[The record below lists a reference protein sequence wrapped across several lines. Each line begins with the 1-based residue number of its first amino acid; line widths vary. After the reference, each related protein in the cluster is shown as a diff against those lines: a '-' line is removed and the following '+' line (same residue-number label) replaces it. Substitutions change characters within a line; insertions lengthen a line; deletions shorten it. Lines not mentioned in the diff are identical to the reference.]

1 MAEDLWSGF
10 ADFRFHLAIVEAR
23 CEFLGILRVFCGAED
38 VSVFVHRDRVTTRQ
52 GGCGVQGAENGGM
65 PGEDR
70 FFVLQFGF
78 GAVLEG
84 VAAAGEAA
92 GEFRDFQIRPM
103 TCENAGGGISTCRGS
118 VAFPSSTFRGWRTP
132 NLCR

>member
-1 MAEDLWSGF
+1 MWSGF

-23 CEFLGILRVFCGAED
+23 FEFLGILRVFCGAED
-38 VSVFVHRDRVTTRQ
+38 LSVFIHGDGVASRQ
-52 GGCGVQGAENGGM
+52 GRRGVQRAEDGCIL
-65 PGEDR
+65 GEDR

-103 TCENAGGGISTCRGS
+103 TCENAG
-118 VAFPSSTFRGWRTP
+118 VA
-132 NLCR
+132 LE

>member
-1 MAEDLWSGF
+1 
-10 ADFRFHLAIVEAR
+10 
-23 CEFLGILRVFCGAED
+23 
-38 VSVFVHRDRVTTRQ
+38 
-52 GGCGVQGAENGGM
+52 M

-70 FFVLQFGF
+70 FFVLQLGF

-103 TCENAGGGISTCRGS
+103 TCENAG
-118 VAFPSSTFRGWRTP
+118 VA
-132 NLCR
+132 LE

>member
-1 MAEDLWSGF
+1 MGF
-10 ADFRFHLAIVEAR
+10 HFAVVEAR
-23 CEFLGILRVFCGAED
+23 CEFFGFDRIFCGAED
-38 VSVFVHRDRVTTRQ
+38 LSVFIHGDGVASRE
-52 GGCGVQGAENGGM
+52 GCGWVQGAQDSGM

-70 FFVLQFGF
+70 FFVLQFGV

-103 TCENAGGGISTCRGS
+103 TCENTG
-118 VAFPSSTFRGWRTP
+118 VA
-132 NLCR
+132 LE

>member
-1 MAEDLWSGF
+1 
-10 ADFRFHLAIVEAR
+10 
-23 CEFLGILRVFCGAED
+23 
-38 VSVFVHRDRVTTRQ
+38 
-52 GGCGVQGAENGGM
+52 M

-84 VAAAGEAA
+84 VSAAGEAA

-103 TCENAGGGISTCRGS
+103 PCKDAGGGISTCRGY
-118 VAFPSSTFRGWRTP
+118 VAFPGSTFRGWRTP